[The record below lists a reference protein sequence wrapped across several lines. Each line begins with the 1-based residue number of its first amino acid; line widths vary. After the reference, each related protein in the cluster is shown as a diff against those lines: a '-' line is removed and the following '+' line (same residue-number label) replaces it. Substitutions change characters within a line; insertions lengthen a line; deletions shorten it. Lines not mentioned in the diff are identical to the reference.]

1 MSQST
6 ATDTVLPQPADIL
19 PPQPKRSKILPI
31 LPPASVNNTY
41 YIVCINFPCVTASV
55 DMESLKTEAKGFNID
70 LQGDFMVHS
79 NEHHIDGTASRI
91 YLLEFSKS
99 LQASRA
105 KAADFLYTTVE
116 VDTSEILQHDAMET
130 RLCIDLELTT
140 VSAASAATSAAV
152 SAAVSNMCKVML
164 DMMRRSDY
172 QDIKAFVEKVHTGE
186 VSVPAPVEPI
196 PAPPS
201 LCNIPE
207 VMYNELFFS
216 QVKEAATDMGF
227 TVTTNKSNFSG
238 FISRA
243 SRYSSSKPDLV
254 IYHGK
259 ELLAYVV
266 HAPGKEPDSEEEPD
280 VTLSAGM
287 IENKLD
293 EQQQHLGQLLAGME
307 KVAGDIAFLYLNHRH
322 TPIKKKIFK
331 FIQIYGLLVNHTS
344 RSCKVY
350 KLVMDFEKG
359 QSLLYVGQQE
369 LTPSV
374 AMSRLLA
381 TMKERT
387 KR

>member
-79 NEHHIDGTASRI
+79 NEHHVDGTASRI
-91 YLLEFSKS
+91 YLFEFSKS

-130 RLCIDLELTT
+130 RLCIDLKLTT

-186 VSVPAPVEPI
+186 VSVPAPVQPI
-196 PAPPS
+196 PWPAPAP

-207 VMYNELFFS
+207 AMYNELFFS
-216 QVKEAATDMGF
+216 QVKKAATDMGF
-227 TVTTNKSNFSG
+227 TITTNKSNFSG
-238 FISRA
+238 FISRV
-243 SRYSSSKPDLV
+243 SRYSSSKPDLI
-254 IYHGK
+254 IYHSK
-259 ELLAYVV
+259 ELHVLACVV
-266 HAPGKEPDSEEEPD
+266 HAPGIEPDSEEEPD
-280 VTLSAGM
+280 VMLSASM
-287 IENKLD
+287 IEKKLD

-307 KVAGDIAFLYLNHRH
+307 KVAGDIAFMYLNHRH
-322 TPIKKKIFK
+322 TPIKEKIFK
-331 FIQIYGLLVNHTS
+331 FIQIYGLLMNHTS

-350 KLVMDFEKG
+350 KLVRRVKICYTWV
-359 QSLLYVGQQE
+359 SK
-369 LTPSV
+369 S
-374 AMSRLLA
+374 
-381 TMKERT
+381 
-387 KR
+387 